1 MGHRLDCGVVGYAGG
16 VTYVRVDPST
26 GPGPYWHYILPAL
39 RGKHLALDLADMGA
53 SPGSALQDVLLLAS
67 MLQRQGARL
76 WLTMVPPEVAR
87 RVASQKAVI
96 PGVSC
101 LDFLAPYHCPVCEA
115 GRPTIM
121 PVDEGLHARIS
132 EEQVDLGS
140 PPCPSCNSAM
150 RYHDD
155 PDDLFAFLTRL
166 DASPDVE
173 RVRAECEDAREN
185 AEAGPAAALDAEDS
199 AEVDRN
205 WLRHGVAQLRSGRAD
220 KSPVPLR
227 VWVDTV
233 AAVVLLAAN
242 VWLGIW
248 LVGVL

>member
-1 MGHRLDCGVVGYAGG
+1 MGHRLNCGVVGYAGG
-16 VTYVRVDPST
+16 VSYVRVDPST
-26 GPGPYWHYILPAL
+26 GPGPYWHYVLPAL
-39 RGKHLALDLADMGA
+39 RGKHLVLDFSELGG

-76 WLTMVPPEVAR
+76 WLTMVPPEVVR

-101 LDFLAPYHCPVCEA
+101 LDVLAPFHCPVCEA
-115 GRPTIM
+115 GRPIIM
-121 PVDEGLHARIS
+121 PVDEGLHERMN

-140 PPCPSCNSAM
+140 PPCPTCNSAM

-155 PDDLFAFLTRL
+155 PDTLFAFLTRL

-173 RVRAECEDAREN
+173 QVRAECEDARSN
-185 AEAGPAAALDAEDS
+185 ADAGPAAALDAEDS
-199 AEVDRN
+199 AEVDRS
-205 WLRHGVAQLRSGRAD
+205 WLRHGVVYRRHGRSD
-220 KSPVPLR
+220 KRPIPTPVLI
-227 VWVDTV
+227 DTV

-242 VWLGIW
+242 VWLAMW
-248 LVGVL
+248 LVAVL